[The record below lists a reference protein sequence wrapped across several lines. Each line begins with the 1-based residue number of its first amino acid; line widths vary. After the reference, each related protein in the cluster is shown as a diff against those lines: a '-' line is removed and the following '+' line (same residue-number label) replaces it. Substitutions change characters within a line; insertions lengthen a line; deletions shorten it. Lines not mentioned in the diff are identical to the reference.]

1 MLIDNN
7 TKLNILKKKN
17 SGSTLITVVIV
28 VAFISILATIL
39 LYLVSENY
47 KTKVYDMHA
56 KESFYSAEEVVE
68 LMKATLTK
76 DVAKASKPAFDRVI
90 IDYAQSAN
98 QDVRSTTYFTEFKNK
113 FDTIMSDHFT
123 PVADE
128 SVKQRFI
135 QSFFPGAADITD
147 NSFTIEINGRK
158 LSCVIAD
165 SFGFASAY
173 ETVTSIYDVDTGKV
187 ESYYIKDFKITVTDI
202 TDSNNQY
209 VSIIETSFEI
219 TPPMLN
225 FGDEIKNSDKEL
237 DYGNSVKYYK
247 FKKE

>member
-17 SGSTLITVVIV
+17 SGSTLMTVVIV

-113 FDTIMSDHFT
+113 FDTIMSNHFT

-147 NSFTIEINGRK
+147 NSFTIVINGRK

-165 SFGFASAY
+165 SFGFDSAY
-173 ETVTSIYDVDTGKV
+173 ETVTSIYDATTGKV
-187 ESYYIKDFKITVTDI
+187 NSYYIKDFKITVTDI

-247 FKKE
+247 YKKE